1 MNHEETLA
9 YVAYT
14 LAAEKAD
21 ELAKRYRR
29 IAWWLPWSPLSDSYM
44 IKAMAYESKAQQFR
58 DHLRNLGHGAKT
70 RRKYERGELESVSI
84 GRNVKNAAF

>member
-29 IAWWLPWSPLSDSYM
+29 IAWWIPWSPLLDTYLC
-44 IKAMAYESKAQQFR
+44 KAQAYADKAQQFR